1 MTYATLETMVE
12 RFGSDELTQRTDRT
26 GTGEMDAKVMDRA
39 LADADAEVNS
49 YLAVRYALPLA
60 GVPTVLAR
68 VAADIAR
75 YRLYDDGVPETV
87 RKRYEDAVALLK
99 RIANGDVKL
108 VLDGDGQGGT
118 GTGAGTETGGTQ
130 VLPEVVPASGASA
143 NAVHMRAPAKRFGP
157 DQLRGY

>member
-1 MTYATLETMVE
+1 MTYATLQTMLE
-12 RFGSDELTQRTDRT
+12 RFGDEELIQRTDRH
-26 GTGEMDAKVMDRA
+26 GSGQLDVQVMARA

-60 GVPTVLAR
+60 GVPTALAR
-68 VAADIAR
+68 VAADVAR

-99 RIANGDVKL
+99 RMASGDVKL

-118 GTGAGTETGGTQ
+118 GTGTGSGGTQ
-130 VLPEVVPASGASA
+130 VVPEVVAASGASA
-143 NAVHMRAPAKRFGP
+143 NAVSLRTPARQFGP
-157 DQLRGY
+157 ERLQGY

>member
-12 RFGSDELTQRTDRT
+12 RFGSDELTQRTDRA
-26 GTGEMDAKVMDRA
+26 GTGEMDAQVMDRA
-39 LADADAEVNS
+39 LADADAEVNG
-49 YLAVRYALPLA
+49 YLAVRYALPLV
-60 GVPTVLAR
+60 GVPTALAR

-118 GTGAGTETGGTQ
+118 GTGGTL
-130 VLPEVVPASGASA
+130 VVPEVVPASGASA
-143 NAVHMRAPAKRFGP
+143 NAVHMRAPAKRFDP

>member
-1 MTYATLETMVE
+1 MTYATLQTMVE
-12 RFGSDELTQRTDRT
+12 RFGDAELIQRTDRY
-26 GTGEMDAKVMDRA
+26 GSGQMDVQVMDRA

-60 GVPTVLAR
+60 GVPTALAR

-99 RIANGDVKL
+99 RMASGDVKL

-118 GTGAGTETGGTQ
+118 GSGGAQ
-130 VLPEVVPASGASA
+130 VVPEVVPASGASA
-143 NAVHMRAPAKRFGP
+143 NAVHMRAPARRFGP
-157 DQLRGY
+157 DELRGY

>member
-1 MTYATLETMVE
+1 MTYATLQTMVE
-12 RFGSDELTQRTDRT
+12 RFGDAELIQRTDRY
-26 GTGEMDAKVMDRA
+26 GSGQMDVQVMDRA

-60 GVPTVLAR
+60 GVPTALAR
-68 VAADIAR
+68 IAADMAR

-99 RIANGDVKL
+99 RMASGDVKL

-118 GTGAGTETGGTQ
+118 GSGGTQ
-130 VLPEVVPASGASA
+130 VVPEVVPASGASA
-143 NAVHMRAPAKRFGP
+143 NAVRVRAPARQFGAE
-157 DQLRGY
+157 QLRGY

>member
-1 MTYATLETMVE
+1 MTYASLETMVE
-12 RFGSDELTQRTDRT
+12 RFGSDELTQRTDRA
-26 GTGEMDAKVMDRA
+26 GTGEMDVQVLDRA
-39 LADADAEVNS
+39 LADADAEVHG
-49 YLAVRYALPLA
+49 YLAVRYALPLV
-60 GVPTVLAR
+60 GVPTALAR

-118 GTGAGTETGGTQ
+118 GTETGGAQ

>member
-1 MTYATLETMVE
+1 MTYATLQTMLE
-12 RFGSDELTQRTDRT
+12 RFGDEELIQRTDRH
-26 GTGEMDAKVMDRA
+26 GSGQLDVQVMARA

-60 GVPTVLAR
+60 GVPTALAR

-99 RIANGDVKL
+99 RMASGDVKL

-118 GTGAGTETGGTQ
+118 GTGGAQ
-130 VLPEVVPASGASA
+130 LVPEVVAASGASA
-143 NAVHMRAPAKRFGP
+143 NAVSLRTPARQFGP
-157 DQLRGY
+157 ERLQGY

>member
-1 MTYATLETMVE
+1 MTYATLQSMVE
-12 RFGSDELTQRTDRT
+12 RFGDAELIQRTDRYAS
-26 GTGEMDAKVMDRA
+26 GQMDVQVMDRA

-60 GVPTVLAR
+60 GVPTALAR

-99 RIANGDVKL
+99 RMASGDVKL

-118 GTGAGTETGGTQ
+118 GTGTGGTQ
-130 VLPEVVPASGASA
+130 VVPEVVPASGASA
-143 NAVHMRAPAKRFGP
+143 NAVHMRAPARRFGP
-157 DQLRGY
+157 EQLRGY